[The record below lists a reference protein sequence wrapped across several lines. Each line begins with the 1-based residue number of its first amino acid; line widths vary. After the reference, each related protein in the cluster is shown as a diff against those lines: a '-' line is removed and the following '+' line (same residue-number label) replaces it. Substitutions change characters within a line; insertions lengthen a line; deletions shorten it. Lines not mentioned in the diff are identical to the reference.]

1 MSLDLTYI
9 IGTNYRGEAQPLV
22 VAAVH
27 VVPECEAEV
36 LERGR
41 GLDRHPVVSLLVVV
55 FRGDEGVVSG
65 SVLVGVIVLRSSSH
79 TLGLTNLPVSSG
91 AQGVHSPGTG
101 LLKTTTQLRQGWK
114 DGNIIQ
120 FNIDC
125 DAMRD
130 SRDGGLGGGVGGWS
144 QPPG

>member
-79 TLGLTNLPVSSG
+79 TLSLTNLPVSSG
-91 AQGVHSPGTG
+91 AQGVHSPGAG
-101 LLKTTTQLRQGWK
+101 LLKTTTHL
-114 DGNIIQ
+114 
-120 FNIDC
+120 
-125 DAMRD
+125 
-130 SRDGGLGGGVGGWS
+130 RDGCTVKGEILFS
-144 QPPG
+144 ILAEDQRLT